1 MGRPT
6 VHDIAR
12 TAGVSLATV
21 DRVLNARPGVR
32 AQTVARVEAAI
43 RDIGYVRDIGAAN
56 LARRRL
62 YRFLFLLPD
71 GDSRFVDGIA
81 ADLDEARRIFVGDRV
96 QIAVQRVPV
105 RDPHALAAALAALD
119 PGDLAGLAVMAP
131 QSPELRDA
139 AARLRRAGLPVV
151 ALVSDQPAEVRD
163 HFVGID
169 NDAAGRTAAR
179 LMGRFLGHDTGPVLL
194 VTSSIRARDSLERRF
209 GFDSLRAADFPAL
222 EVLPTLEAHDDPARM
237 VRIIDTAFAARPDI
251 AGVYSLSSG
260 NGALLGALARHPG
273 RRVVIAHE
281 LTPLTRGAL
290 LDGRL
295 DAVIT
300 QDTGHLVRSAI
311 RVLQARCDGRDIVAS
326 QERIRIEIILR
337 ENLP

>member
-32 AQTVARVEAAI
+32 AQTIARVESAI
-43 RDIGYVRDIGAAN
+43 RDLRYVRDIGAAN

-81 ADLDEARRIFVGDRV
+81 AALDEAQRIFVTDRV

-105 RDPHALAAALAALD
+105 RDPHALAAMLGALD
-119 PGDLAGLAVMAP
+119 ADDVAGLAVMAP

-139 AARLRRAGLPVV
+139 TARLRRAGLSVV
-151 ALVSDQPAEVRD
+151 ALVSDQPDEVRD

-179 LMGRFLGHDTGPVLL
+179 LMGRFLGHGAGPVLL

-237 VRIIDTAFAARPDI
+237 LRIIDTAFAARPDI

-260 NGALLGALARHPG
+260 NGALLGALARQPG

-281 LTPLTRGAL
+281 LTPLTRAAL

-311 RVLQARCDGRDIVAS
+311 RVLQARCDGRDIVTS

>member
-1 MGRPT
+1 MRREDGMGRPT

-21 DRVLNARPGVR
+21 DRVLNARSGVR
-32 AQTVARVEAAI
+32 AQTVAKVEAAI
-43 RDIGYVRDIGAAN
+43 RDLGYVRDIGAAG

-62 YRFLFLLPD
+62 YRLLFLLPD
-71 GDSRFVDGIA
+71 DDSRFVDGIA
-81 ADLDEARRIFVGDRV
+81 AALDEAQRIFVADRV

-105 RDPHALAAALAALD
+105 RDPHALAAALAGLD
-119 PGDLAGLAVMAP
+119 PDDLAGLAVMAP

-139 AARLRRAGLPVV
+139 GARLRRAGVPIV
-151 ALVSDQPAEVRD
+151 ALVSDQPEAVRD

-179 LMGRFLGHDTGPVLL
+179 LMGRFLGGAPGPVLL

-209 GFDSLRAADFPAL
+209 GFDRLRAIDYPNL
-222 EVLPTLEAHDDPARM
+222 EVLPMLEAHDDPATM

-260 NGALLGALARHPG
+260 YGALLGAL
-273 RRVVIAHE
+273 
-281 LTPLTRGAL
+281 
-290 LDGRL
+290 
-295 DAVIT
+295 
-300 QDTGHLVRSAI
+300 
-311 RVLQARCDGRDIVAS
+311 
-326 QERIRIEIILR
+326 
-337 ENLP
+337 